1 MLLSQINASPIE
13 LKGIGKCFVE
23 ALKKIEI
30 ETIGQLLLFFPR
42 DFEDRSK
49 FDYLSETKNK
59 DKLIVQASVI
69 AHSWFGFGIKR
80 TLKIL
85 IEDALGNK
93 ATLICFNRSFLQK
106 LYPVGSEI
114 IVIGSFY
121 KYRNKLTS
129 SAFNIEKKE
138 EFLSGIVPIYK
149 SIEGI
154 NQKKIIS
161 CIKSAL
167 DQYMEDITS
176 DLPQGVIS
184 AYNLQEKKNVI
195 RCMHFPNS
203 MQEVEKARYSLIF
216 EELFFLQYHSIIR
229 YFKRTGRLPKLEMS
243 SNDKMSSLNNEN
255 LSEKCKQEIN
265 FSKSQV
271 LLTKRL
277 KFSLTEDQIT
287 AVLEINKDLD
297 ACYPASRLLQGDVGS
312 GKSLVAFLA
321 SLYAIEKN
329 WQVALLAPTE
339 LLALQ
344 HAQNAI
350 KLLSPLGVNV
360 AFLSGNV
367 KTRGRKLLLKELKA
381 GNINLIIGTHA
392 IFSKDLEYQNLKL
405 VIIDEQHKFGVLQRE
420 ALLQKGMQEG
430 NLPNL
435 LMMSATPIP
444 RSLALS
450 IFGDLDI
457 STIKTMPA
465 ERLAIKTYIANSKKA
480 NRVYDFVKQEL
491 KKGRQAYFIYPLIEN
506 SESSSFKAVQNMK
519 DNLSQYFSQYC
530 VEAITSKTD
539 EDEQKEIMNNFISGK
554 INILVATSIVEV
566 GVDVPNATCMVIE
579 DAQNFPLVTL
589 HQMRGRV
596 GRGKDQSY
604 CILLYEGS
612 LNSNA
617 YKRLKIMKE
626 SNDGFAIADED
637 LKIRGPGNILGMEQS
652 GHLGFKMADPIK
664 DYDILLKAR
673 QAAIEYAMSNTQK

>member
-1 MLLSQINASPIE
+1 
-13 LKGIGKCFVE
+13 
-23 ALKKIEI
+23 
-30 ETIGQLLLFFPR
+30 
-42 DFEDRSK
+42 
-49 FDYLSETKNK
+49 
-59 DKLIVQASVI
+59 
-69 AHSWFGFGIKR
+69 
-80 TLKIL
+80 
-85 IEDALGNK
+85 
-93 ATLICFNRSFLQK
+93 
-106 LYPVGSEI
+106 
-114 IVIGSFY
+114 
-121 KYRNKLTS
+121 
-129 SAFNIEKKE
+129 
-138 EFLSGIVPIYK
+138 
-149 SIEGI
+149 
-154 NQKKIIS
+154 
-161 CIKSAL
+161 
-167 DQYMEDITS
+167 
-176 DLPQGVIS
+176 
-184 AYNLQEKKNVI
+184 
-195 RCMHFPNS
+195 
-203 MQEVEKARYSLIF
+203 
-216 EELFFLQYHSIIR
+216 
-229 YFKRTGRLPKLEMS
+229 
-243 SNDKMSSLNNEN
+243 
-255 LSEKCKQEIN
+255 
-265 FSKSQV
+265 
-271 LLTKRL
+271 
-277 KFSLTEDQIT
+277 
-287 AVLEINKDLD
+287 
-297 ACYPASRLLQGDVGS
+297 
-312 GKSLVAFLA
+312 
-321 SLYAIEKN
+321 
-329 WQVALLAPTE
+329 
-339 LLALQ
+339 
-344 HAQNAI
+344 
-350 KLLSPLGVNV
+350 
-360 AFLSGNV
+360 
-367 KTRGRKLLLKELKA
+367 
-381 GNINLIIGTHA
+381 
-392 IFSKDLEYQNLKL
+392 
-405 VIIDEQHKFGVLQRE
+405 LQRE

-626 SNDGFAIADED
+626 SNDGFVIADED

-673 QAAIEYAMSNTQK
+673 QAAIEYVMSNTQK